1 MKLDLRK
8 TRAATVVDNV
18 DEDLFLDEDKKASF
32 LSNVEF
38 EPKLIIGF
46 CVRLALCALGA
57 VGLRIYDTQN
67 LKKLNAQKVSVNNE
81 LGELTKKQ
89 KAVEEKIAGF
99 DDLAQKSKEFYGK
112 LDIMQN
118 LADERMLALTGLDQI
133 QSSIPE
139 EVWLQRVKFDRKQ
152 FTITG
157 LSTTNKEIQSFVEG
171 LENTELFSKVNLQE
185 STEDHGN
192 KRYVRRRFTIVST
205 LK

>member
-38 EPKLIIGF
+38 DPKLLVGF
-46 CVRLALCALGA
+46 CIRLAFCASGA
-57 VGLRIYDTQN
+57 IGLRIYDSQN
-67 LKKLNAQKVSVNNE
+67 IKKLNAQKIVVNSE
-81 LGELTKKQ
+81 LSELTKKQ
-89 KAVEEKIAGF
+89 KAVEEKITGF

-118 LADERMLALTGLDQI
+118 LADERMLALTGLDQV

-139 EVWLQRVKFDRKQ
+139 EVWLKKIKFDRKQ
-152 FTITG
+152 
-157 LSTTNKEIQSFVEG
+157 V
-171 LENTELFSKVNLQE
+171 
-185 STEDHGN
+185 HHY
-192 KRYVRRRFTIVST
+192 RA
-205 LK
+205 